1 MNLTKFDR
9 DFVNKLIKQKE
20 GKSLDFK
27 QKITSKEKIA
37 KTLVAM
43 ANTEGGL
50 LVIGLSDKKK
60 VIGIDPDEEQY
71 MVAAANEEHC
81 LPRVSISLHTVKI
94 MDETHASDSE
104 HEEKYL
110 LLVEVMKTQGPEIQW
125 VSKTGEKKVFIRK
138 DDQTLAV

>member
-1 MNLTKFDR
+1 MKLTKFDR
-9 DFVNKLIKQKE
+9 DFVNKLIRQKE

-43 ANTEGGL
+43 ANTDGGL

-81 LPRVSISLHTVKI
+81 IPRVSISFHTVKI
-94 MDETHASDSE
+94 MDESDSLDSDQ
-104 HEEKYL
+104 EEKYL
-110 LLVEVMKTQGPEIQW
+110 LLVEVMKTLGPEIHW